1 MKGIK
6 REYKIARFPKAHE
19 RAIFRQSG
27 NTVQWLSWE
36 RVRTR
41 EKKRAM
47 RFISEHD
54 AESVFISVKT
64 GCELKTEEEYIDEIL
79 KKEEESKPK
88 SYWGEFS

>member
-1 MKGIK
+1 
-6 REYKIARFPKAHE
+6 
-19 RAIFRQSG
+19 
-27 NTVQWLSWE
+27 V
-36 RVRTR
+36 
-41 EKKRAM
+41 

-79 KKEEESKPK
+79 KKEGESKPK